1 MTDEADAAKQ
11 SRFQDGKGARASDA
25 ARSQVRSSGK
35 RNIRSGCSDASRSIE
50 TIRSCNQDQNMKK
63 DQPREVQELADFQK
77 QDCQET
83 PSSHHK
89 YFYTE
94 RERYLPLAN
103 ISRSVKDVVDYAMPG
118 RNVRISKEGKLQK

>member
-1 MTDEADAAKQ
+1 
-11 SRFQDGKGARASDA
+11 
-25 ARSQVRSSGK
+25 
-35 RNIRSGCSDASRSIE
+35 
-50 TIRSCNQDQNMKK
+50 MKK

-77 QDCQET
+77 QYCQET

-103 ISRSVKDVVDYAMPG
+103 ISRSVKDVVNYAIPG
-118 RNVRISKEGKLQK
+118 RNVRISKEGELQKWF